1 MSYNQYYRTLISGS
15 KMPALTLSHPQ
26 PPSRDPDIRKLIVTW
41 QHSLSLQALAG
52 EISDN
57 TCQAY
62 MRGFNRFLDWADDLY
77 LDQVSADVLRA
88 WIADL
93 RRRGYRP
100 ASVNAWLAGVRA
112 FFSWAVSSRR
122 LASDPTLGIRGV
134 MRRGAGRRHSRSALT
149 DQEVL
154 RVLALPDRAKPAGCR
169 DYAMLCLMA
178 YTAARQIEL
187 HRADL
192 ADLRTASGHLIL
204 NVQGKGRDEKDEL
217 LVLANPEV
225 ENALHD
231 WLAARGSSPGPL
243 FTSLS
248 RRAPGER
255 LSLRSIRRLVK
266 GYYRLAGVRG
276 DDKTTHSLRHSAI
289 TSAVRH
295 GAPVQKVRSM
305 ARHASID
312 TTMIYFHEV
321 DRVENPAEAFIKYG
335 ED

>member
-1 MSYNQYYRTLISGS
+1 
-15 KMPALTLSHPQ
+15 MPALTLQHPE
-26 PPSRDPDIRKLIVTW
+26 PPSHDPDIRKLIVTW
-41 QHSLSLQALAG
+41 QHSLELQALAG
-52 EISDN
+52 EISAN
-57 TCQAY
+57 TQQAY

-77 LDQVSADVLRA
+77 LESVSADVLRA

-112 FFSWAVSSRR
+112 FFAWAVASRR
-122 LASDPTLGIRGV
+122 LSTDPTLGLHGV
-134 MRRGAGRRHSRSALT
+134 MRRGASRRHSRSALT

-154 RVLALPDRAKPAGCR
+154 RVLALPDRTKPRGCR
-169 DYAMLCLMA
+169 DFALLCLMA

-187 HRADL
+187 NRADL
-192 ADLRTASGHLIL
+192 SDLRTVSGHLVL
-204 NVQGKGRDEKDEL
+204 NVQGKGREEKDEV

-225 ENALHD
+225 ENAVHD
-231 WLAARGSSPGPL
+231 WLAHRGQQPGPL

-248 RRAPGER
+248 RRSPGER

-266 GYYRLAGVRG
+266 NYYLLAGVRG

-335 ED
+335 EEEIHHEHP

>member
-1 MSYNQYYRTLISGS
+1 
-15 KMPALTLSHPQ
+15 MPALTVQHPL
-26 PPSRDPDIRKLIVTW
+26 PPSQDPDIRKLIVTW
-41 QHSLSLQALAG
+41 QNSLDLQALGG
-52 EISDN
+52 EISTN
-57 TCQAY
+57 TQQAY

-77 LDQVSADVLRA
+77 LDQVSPDVLRA

-112 FFSWAVSSRR
+112 FFAWAVASRR
-122 LASDPTLGIRGV
+122 LTTNPVLGIRGI
-134 MRRGAGRRHSRSALT
+134 MRRGASRHHQRSALT
-149 DQEVL
+149 DQEVI
-154 RVLALPDRAKPAGCR
+154 RVLAQPNRTTPQGRR
-169 DYAMLCLMA
+169 DYAILCLMA

-187 HRADL
+187 YRADL
-192 ADLRTASGHLIL
+192 ADLRTEAGHLVL
-204 NVQGKGRDEKDEL
+204 RVQGKGRDDKDEV
-217 LVLANPEV
+217 LVLANPDV
-225 ENALHD
+225 ENAVHD
-231 WLAARGSSPGPL
+231 WIAARGSLPGPL
-243 FTSLS
+243 FFSLS
-248 RRAPGER
+248 HRSDGER

-266 GYYRLAGVRG
+266 NYYRAAGVHG
-276 DDKTTHSLRHSAI
+276 EDKTTHSLRHSAI

>member
-1 MSYNQYYRTLISGS
+1 
-15 KMPALTLSHPQ
+15 MPALTVQHPL
-26 PPSRDPDIRKLIVTW
+26 PPSQDPDIRKLIVTW
-41 QHSLSLQALAG
+41 QNSLDLQTLGG
-52 EISDN
+52 EISYN
-57 TCQAY
+57 TQQAY

-77 LDQVSADVLRA
+77 LDQVSPDVLRA

-100 ASVNAWLAGVRA
+100 ASVNAWLSGVRA
-112 FFSWAVSSRR
+112 FFAWAVASRR
-122 LASDPTLGIRGV
+122 LTTNPVLGIRGV
-134 MRRGAGRRHSRSALT
+134 MRRGASRHHQRSALT
-149 DQEVL
+149 DQEVI
-154 RVLALPDRAKPAGCR
+154 RVLAQPDRTDPQGRR
-169 DYAMLCLMA
+169 DYAILCLMA

-187 HRADL
+187 YRSDL
-192 ADLRTASGHLIL
+192 ADLRTEAGHLVL
-204 NVQGKGRDEKDEL
+204 RVQGKGRDDKDEV
-217 LVLANPEV
+217 LVLANPDV
-225 ENALHD
+225 ENAVHD
-231 WLAARGSSPGPL
+231 WLAMRGNLPGPL
-243 FTSLS
+243 FSSLS
-248 RRAPGER
+248 HHSDGER

-266 GYYRLAGVRG
+266 NYYRAAGVHG
-276 DDKTTHSLRHSAI
+276 EDKTTHSLRHSAI

>member
-1 MSYNQYYRTLISGS
+1 
-15 KMPALTLSHPQ
+15 MPALTLQHPL
-26 PPSRDPDIRKLIVTW
+26 PPSHDPDIRKLIVTW
-41 QHSLSLQALAG
+41 QQALALQAMAG
-52 EISDN
+52 EISEN
-57 TCQAY
+57 TRLAY
-62 MRGFNRFLDWADDLY
+62 MRGLNRLLDWADDLY
-77 LDQVSADVLRA
+77 LAQVSPDVLRA

-112 FFSWAVSSRR
+112 FFSWAVASRR
-122 LASDPTLGIRGV
+122 LSTDPTLGIRGV

-154 RVLALPDRAKPAGCR
+154 RVLALPDRSSPQGCR
-169 DYAMLCLMA
+169 DLAMLCLMA

-192 ADLRTASGHLIL
+192 ADLRTASGHLVL
-204 NVQGKGRDEKDEL
+204 NVQGKGREEKDEM
-217 LVLANPEV
+217 LVLAHPEV
-225 ENALHD
+225 ENAVHD
-231 WLAARGSSPGPL
+231 WLAARGGLPGPL

-248 RRAPGER
+248 RRALGER

-266 GYYRLAGVRG
+266 SYYLAAGVSG
-276 DDKTTHSLRHSAI
+276 ADKTTHSLRHSAI

>member
-1 MSYNQYYRTLISGS
+1 
-15 KMPALTLSHPQ
+15 MPALTVQHPA
-26 PPSRDPDIRKLIVTW
+26 PPSHDPDIRRLIVTW
-41 QHSLSLQALAG
+41 QHSLELQSLAG

-57 TCQAY
+57 TRQAY

-77 LDQVSADVLRA
+77 LEAVSTDVLRA

-122 LASDPTLGIRGV
+122 LTSDPTLGLRGV
-134 MRRGAGRRHSRSALT
+134 ARRGAGRRHSRSALT

-154 RVLALPDRAKPAGCR
+154 RVLALPDRAKAQGCR

-187 HRADL
+187 HRSDL
-192 ADLRTASGHLIL
+192 ADLRTASGHLVL
-204 NVQGKGRDEKDEL
+204 NVQGKGREEKDEV
-217 LVLANPEV
+217 LVLVNPAV

-231 WLAARGSSPGPL
+231 WLVQRGDRPGPL

-248 RRAPGER
+248 HRAAGER
-255 LSLRSIRRLVK
+255 LSLRSIRRMVK
-266 GYYRLAGVRG
+266 EYYRLAGVRG

-335 ED
+335 EEV

>member
-1 MSYNQYYRTLISGS
+1 
-15 KMPALTLSHPQ
+15 MPALTIQHPL
-26 PPSRDPDIRKLIVTW
+26 PPSHDPDIRRLIVTW
-41 QHSLSLQALAG
+41 QQSLDLRAQAG
-52 EISDN
+52 EIAAN
-57 TCQAY
+57 TQQAY
-62 MRGFNRFLDWADDLY
+62 MRGLNRFLDWADDLY
-77 LDQVSADVLRA
+77 LEKISPDVLRT

-112 FFSWAVSSRR
+112 FFAWAVASRR
-122 LASDPTLGIRGV
+122 LTSDPTLGIRGV
-134 MRRGAGRRHSRSALT
+134 MRRGSGRRHTRSALT

-154 RVLALPDRAKPAGCR
+154 RVLSIPVRSNPQGRR
-169 DYAMLCLMA
+169 DYAILCLMA

-192 ADLRTASGHLIL
+192 SDLATSGGKLVL
-204 NVQGKGRDEKDEL
+204 NVQGKGREEKDEV
-217 LVLANPEV
+217 LVLVNPEV

-231 WLAARGSSPGPL
+231 WLSDRGKRPGPL

-248 RRAPGER
+248 RRGPGER

-266 GYYRLAGVRG
+266 GYYMAAGVSG
-276 DDKTTHSLRHSAI
+276 EDKTTHSLRHSAI

-335 ED
+335 EE